1 MAIFKLRNPF
11 YEQFR
16 DLLEMNRVQDEVN
29 RLYENFFGRRPI
41 SQKGNV
47 FPAVN
52 VSEDSHNVYVIAE
65 LPGVEADDID
75 ITAEEESL
83 ILKGSRRIPN
93 EGEEVSYHRR
103 EREEGRFNR
112 KVSLPIRIVP
122 KKVVALTKN
131 GLLKIIMP
139 KADEVK
145 SKKIDIKVQ

>member
-41 SQKGNV
+41 TQKANV

-52 VSEDSHNVYVIAE
+52 VSEDNHNVYVTAE

-83 ILKGSRRIPN
+83 ILKGSRIIPN

-103 EREEGRFNR
+103 EREEGDFNR
-112 KVSLPIRIVP
+112 KVNLPIRIVP
-122 KKVVALTKN
+122 NKVAALTKN

>member
-41 SQKGNV
+41 TQKANV

-52 VSEDSHNVYVIAE
+52 LSEDNHNVYVIAE
-65 LPGVEADDID
+65 LPGVEVDDID

-83 ILKGSRRIPN
+83 ILKGFRRIPK

-103 EREEGRFNR
+103 EREEGHFNR
-112 KVSLPIRIVP
+112 KVNLPIRIVP